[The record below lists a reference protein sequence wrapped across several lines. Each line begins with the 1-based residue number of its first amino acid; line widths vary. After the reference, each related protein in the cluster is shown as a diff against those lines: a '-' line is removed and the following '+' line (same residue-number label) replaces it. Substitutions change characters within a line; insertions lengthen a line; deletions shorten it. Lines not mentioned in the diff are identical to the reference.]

1 MTYLLFVNQNYFDST
16 RNANLA
22 FQWMKDW
29 EQLGHAAGLKFLKD
43 DDKEALKWLVPRE
56 VWKHIESLS

>member
-1 MTYLLFVNQNYFDST
+1 
-16 RNANLA
+16 
-22 FQWMKDW
+22 MKDW